1 MKNVPPFHLLEKNSI
16 FLRIVIEISRQQCQ
30 PSILWF
36 SSKWLVFDVISNR
49 KINLSRKLLLSF
61 PETQQPSNAEPAT
74 FNDSAFFMMKV
85 MKVTFYKCS
94 GTFLWNRFI
103 VFFSQ
108 WFLNIYLKTLF
119 KKQTIFYVFDLFID
133 ISWH

>member
-1 MKNVPPFHLLEKNSI
+1 MFGFYISKAVCI
-16 FLRIVIEISRQQCQ
+16 LRRKKKFFTLTIIIRS
-30 PSILWF
+30 PITN
-36 SSKWLVFDVISNR
+36 DVISNR

-103 VFFSQ
+103 VFF
-108 WFLNIYLKTLF
+108 KTSDCNG
-119 KKQTIFYVFDLFID
+119 Q
-133 ISWH
+133 